1 MRTGK
6 RSILIDSKVNDIFKP
21 PLGGYLEIKKN
32 AQLEDTLG
40 LMKKVI
46 ATTLSD
52 TYNISKLLKADT
64 QKKTCQNIWEFCFQ
78 HLQYE
83 KDEAGIEQVRRPSRT
98 WQDRIKG
105 VDCDC
110 MTVFIGSILTNL
122 KIPFLI
128 RLTAY
133 KANADFEHVY
143 PVAQTD
149 SGDIIMDCVVHQ
161 FNYQVPYITKK
172 DIRMNLQY
180 LNGFEDNE
188 DFDSSELAD
197 LTSFFEQHLEGLEGK
212 ADRRFDRQKRLEAR
226 KNKEHPIL
234 NKIGKGINK
243 LNPVTAVIRGGILA
257 SMKTNLF
264 MVAGKLRYT
273 YWDIGKAQANNMD
286 MAKYYKLKRIR
297 ERLERH
303 FNDSGG
309 QKAHFKKSILEGRGN
324 RNRKVA
330 LNGFGEI
337 EGAFSAYDDL
347 QSVLGDEIFHNE
359 FEGVQF
365 STGIN
370 GLGSVTASV
379 AIASASGI
387 IGTIAGLIKQLGSL
401 FKKGSPQEQEE
412 IINDKTAEKELK
424 DSSLTPADI
433 AKVDIS
439 ELPPEVAEK
448 VADVAS
454 QSADLPALIDKE
466 ESLPVEDKKEVAPI
480 TEENNGSTSSPESST
495 TPPPKKDEKTGI
507 GQWIKDHPV
516 LTAGIAIVVIGGAV
530 WAYKAYQKS
539 KKGTGTKKSL
549 NGVRTAHPKKKK
561 PKAKSGAKPKG
572 KYPIVELL

>member
-1 MRTGK
+1 
-6 RSILIDSKVNDIFKP
+6 
-21 PLGGYLEIKKN
+21 
-32 AQLEDTLG
+32 
-40 LMKKVI
+40 MK
-46 ATTLSD
+46 
-52 TYNISKLLKADT
+52 
-64 QKKTCQNIWEFCFQ
+64 
-78 HLQYE
+78 
-83 KDEAGIEQVRRPSRT
+83 
-98 WQDRIKG
+98 
-105 VDCDC
+105 
-110 MTVFIGSILTNL
+110 
-122 KIPFLI
+122 
-128 RLTAY
+128 
-133 KANADFEHVY
+133 
-143 PVAQTD
+143 
-149 SGDIIMDCVVHQ
+149 
-161 FNYQVPYITKK
+161 
-172 DIRMNLQY
+172 LQY

-188 DFDSSELAD
+188 DFDSSEQAD
-197 LTSFFEQHLEGLEGK
+197 LNSFFEQYLEGFKGK
-212 ADRRFDRQKRLEAR
+212 ADRSFNRQKRLEAK

-264 MVAGKLRYT
+264 MVAGKLRYS
-273 YWDIGKAQANNMD
+273 YWDDAKAQANNMD
-286 MAKYYKLKRIR
+286 MIKYYKLVKIR
-297 ERLERH
+297 KRLERH

-309 QKAHFKKSILEGRGN
+309 RMEHFKKSILEGRGN

-330 LNGFGEI
+330 LNGFGAI
-337 EGAFSAYDDL
+337 ENAFSAYDDL
-347 QSVLGDEIFHNE
+347 ESVLGDEIYHDE

-379 AIASASGI
+379 AMASASGI

-401 FKKGSPQEQEE
+401 FKKGTSQEQEE

-424 DSSLTPADI
+424 DNSLTPADI
-433 AKVDIS
+433 AKVDTS

-454 QSADLPALIDKE
+454 QRADLTALVDKE
-466 ESLPVEDKKEVAPI
+466 D
-480 TEENNGSTSSPESST
+480 GSTSSPESSSAVSVESGSTSSPEGST

-539 KKGTGTKKSL
+539 KKETETQKNL
-549 NGVRTAHPKKKK
+549 NGVQSADPKKKK
-561 PKAKSGAKPKG
+561 SKAKSGAKPKG